1 MPAPHPL
8 PTQRGIAPSLRPYI
22 AQLSK
27 RELLL
32 TAESDLLEEAG
43 IIVSRETWRRKEI
56 RVNTKLVYQQRKFNL
71 LREES
76 EGYAKLTTLL
86 HQSGAGRLTA
96 ETVPQV
102 ARDVLALIGFFDLDP
117 NRVVS
122 VLLGAWAE
130 QAHNEAFLQLLAE
143 FKCVGRLVVG

>member
-1 MPAPHPL
+1 M
-8 PTQRGIAPSLRPYI
+8 RPYI